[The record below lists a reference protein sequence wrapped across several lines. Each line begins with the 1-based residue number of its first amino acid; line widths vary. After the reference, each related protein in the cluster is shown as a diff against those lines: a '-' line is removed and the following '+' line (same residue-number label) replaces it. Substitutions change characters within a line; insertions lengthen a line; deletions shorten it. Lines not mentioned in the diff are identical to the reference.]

1 MDIVTQEQ
9 INKLDGLIRKYRNQQ
24 FVTEAIE
31 GENVVIPHFFDVT
44 CLRDKRKNWITL
56 EQCQNIVNAVLA
68 LLKVIPN
75 DYHLPKLVTECDS
88 KFCFRHLYFLDT
100 YIFKE
105 YTITHGFYKETIS
118 ALIREMEMGNVP
130 DSSIYDCSKITT
142 TYTNLDKFIE
152 YIKKS
157 DEVIQHDFLS
167 EFYGD

>member
-9 INKLDGLIRKYRNQQ
+9 MDKMNSLIEKHENNELIEETVAEKK
-24 FVTEAIE
+24 VTIT
-31 GENVVIPHFFDVT
+31 HFFDVT
-44 CLRDKRKNWITL
+44 SLKNERKNWITL

-75 DYHLPKLVTECDS
+75 DYHLLRLVTECDS

-105 YTITHGFYKETIS
+105 YTITYGFCEERIG

-130 DSSIYDCSKITT
+130 DSRIYDAAKITT

-167 EFYGD
+167 EFWGD

>member
-1 MDIVTQEQ
+1 MD
-9 INKLDGLIRKYRNQQ
+9 DLIGKYRSQQ
-24 FVTEAIE
+24 FVSEAIE
-31 GENVVIPHFFDVT
+31 GKNVVITHFFEVT

-75 DYHLPKLVTECDS
+75 DWRLLRLVTECDS
-88 KFCFRHLYFLDT
+88 KFCFRHLYFLDA
-100 YIFKE
+100 YKFKE
-105 YTITHGFYKETIS
+105 YTITHGFCKEAIAHS
-118 ALIREMEMGNVP
+118 IGEMESGKVP
-130 DSSIYDCSKITT
+130 DPEIYDCSKITT

-167 EFYGD
+167 KFWGD